1 MKLAI
6 TGLAKSGKT
15 TIFNAI
21 TKLDA
26 PMSVYDSK
34 IEPNMGVVEVN
45 DERITHLSQIYQ
57 PKKTIYTHV
66 EFIDFPGIV
75 ESDGNRPEHTE
86 HEFLSPTSMG
96 LLKTTDA
103 LVVVLRHFN
112 HPALDQ
118 TLGTPNPEKDY
129 RQITDEFILSDLII
143 AEKRLEKIELSYK
156 RGIRTPALQI
166 EEKAIRTAIETL
178 SSETPLR
185 EVNFNEE
192 ELKSIKGFQF
202 LTLKPVMII
211 LNSDES
217 NYANDTALI
226 EKLSSLATTYEIA
239 GKFEM
244 ELSKLEPEEASV
256 FMEDMGIT
264 ESAVHS
270 VIKVAYALLGYISF
284 FTVGPDEVRAWTI
297 QKGDNA
303 LTAAGKIHSDLARG
317 FIRAETFCYDDILAH
332 KNEKTIREKGLFRL
346 EGKTYQ
352 VRDGDILNIR
362 FNV

>member
-1 MKLAI
+1 MRLGIA
-6 TGLAKSGKT
+6 GLAKSGKT

-21 TKLDA
+21 TRLDA

-34 IEPNMGVVEVN
+34 IEPNMGVVEVA
-45 DERITHLSQIYQ
+45 DERIDHLSQIYQ

-66 EFIDFPGIV
+66 EFIDFPGMAT
-75 ESDGNRPEHTE
+75 DTAE
-86 HEFLSPTSMG
+86 HEFLSTTSMS

-103 LVVVLRHFN
+103 LVVTLRHFTN
-112 HPALDQ
+112 PTLDV
-118 TLGTPNPEKDY
+118 TLGTPDPEKDF
-129 RQITDEFILSDLII
+129 RHIIEEFLLSDMVI
-143 AEKRLEKIELSYK
+143 AEKRLEKIELGYK

-166 EEKAIRTAIETL
+166 EEKAIKMAIDSL
-178 SSETPLR
+178 NNETPLK
-185 EVNFNEE
+185 EVAFTEE

-211 LNSDES
+211 LNSDENNFAQNS
-217 NYANDTALI
+217 ALI
-226 EKLSSLATTYEIA
+226 GRLSKFAPTYEMA

-244 ELSKLEPEEASV
+244 ELGKLEPEDAST
-256 FMEDMGIT
+256 FMADIGIS
-264 ESAVHS
+264 ESAVKG
-270 VIKVAYALLGYISF
+270 VIKVAYSLLGYISF

-297 QKGDNA
+297 QNGDTA
-303 LTAAGKIHSDLARG
+303 LIAAGKIHSDLARG
-317 FIRAETFCYDDILAH
+317 FIRAETFCYDDILTH

-352 VRDGDILNIR
+352 VKDGDILNIR